1 MFRLEEC
8 GGIRKN
14 LFFATAAQALNL
26 VSAVLTSLVVPKAL
40 GVGDYGYWQLF
51 SLYSGYTGIA
61 MLGVN
66 DGLVL
71 RLAGK
76 HLSEVNCHTFRGELI
91 LVAFSQTVL
100 LAILAVP
107 LVVAWWG
114 SPERLIVVV
123 AVMVNGVICNITT
136 FMSFLLQSVNL
147 THVQSKV
154 GMACR
159 IAFFAMLLGALVRC
173 TGICAADRHVD
184 AFPVGLHGACM
195 PLHAKSA

>member
-91 LVAFSQTVL
+91 LVAFRKPFCSRYL
-100 LAILAVP
+100 P
-107 LVVAWWG
+107 F
-114 SPERLIVVV
+114 RLSLHGGI
-123 AVMVNGVICNITT
+123 
-136 FMSFLLQSVNL
+136 LQS
-147 THVQSKV
+147 
-154 GMACR
+154 G
-159 IAFFAMLLGALVRC
+159 
-173 TGICAADRHVD
+173 
-184 AFPVGLHGACM
+184 
-195 PLHAKSA
+195 